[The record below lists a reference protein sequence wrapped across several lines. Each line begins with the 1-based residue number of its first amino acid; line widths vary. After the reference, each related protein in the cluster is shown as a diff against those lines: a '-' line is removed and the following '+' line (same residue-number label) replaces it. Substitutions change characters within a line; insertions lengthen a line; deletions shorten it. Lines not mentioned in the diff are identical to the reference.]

1 MKKIGTINIEG
12 KTYPF
17 SFKMKSRRLFMET
30 YNLSYLDEYDNKI
43 KEMIPDTT
51 GKWSINQL
59 YIFATL
65 VYTAIQAEASEAI
78 PFDTDDLL
86 DVLIEDHKQMQTIL
100 SFFTDS
106 SEQAEK
112 SDKQAKKKKVSA

>member
-1 MKKIGTINIEG
+1 MKKIGTITIEG

-17 SFKMKSRRLFMET
+17 SFKMKSRRLFMEA
-30 YNLSYLDEYDNKI
+30 YKLSYLDEYDSKI

-65 VYTAIQAEASEAI
+65 VYTAIQAEAIEAI

-86 DVLIEDHKQMQTIL
+86 DVLIEDSKQMQTIL

-112 SDKQAKKKKVSA
+112 LDKQAKKRK